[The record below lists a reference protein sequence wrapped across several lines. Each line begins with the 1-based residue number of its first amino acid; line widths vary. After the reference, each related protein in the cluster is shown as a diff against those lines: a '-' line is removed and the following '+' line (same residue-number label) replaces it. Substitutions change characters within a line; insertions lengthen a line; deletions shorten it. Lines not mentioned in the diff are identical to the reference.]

1 MGENKELYAA
11 IIEARDFVSKCADHK
26 PDGAIILGTGL
37 GELAEKI
44 EKSAVIPYGD
54 IPHFPVSTVE
64 SHKGKLIL
72 GNLAGKRV
80 VAMQGRFH
88 YYEGYSMAQIAFP
101 VRVMRLLGAG
111 ILVVSNACGSMN
123 PQFKPGEIMVIT
135 DHINLLGDN
144 PLRGVNDARLG
155 PRFPDMF
162 EVYDPE
168 LIRSAERVALAEG
181 IALRKGV
188 YASLAGPNLETGAEY
203 RMLRI
208 LGADVVGMSTVPE
221 VIAARHMGMRVLGLS
236 VITDMGLADA
246 MKPCSLDDVIQAAS
260 GAEPDL
266 TKVIIGVV
274 EKL

>member
-1 MGENKELYAA
+1 MGEDKKLYTS
-11 IIEARDFVSKCADHK
+11 IIEARDFISQRSEHK
-26 PDGAIILGTGL
+26 PDIAIILGTGL
-37 GELAEKI
+37 GGLAEQI
-44 EKSAVIPYGD
+44 EKVKVIPYEE

-72 GNLAGKRV
+72 GTLSGKRV

-88 YYEGYSMAQIAFP
+88 FYEGYSMQQIVFP
-101 VRVMRLLGAG
+101 VRVMKLLGAETL
-111 ILVVSNACGSMN
+111 IVSNACGSMN
-123 PQFKPGEIMVIT
+123 PQFRPREIMVIT

-144 PLRGVNDARLG
+144 PLRGVNEERLG

-162 EVYDPE
+162 NVYDPE
-168 LIRSAERVALAEG
+168 LIGLAEQIARDEG
-181 IALRKGV
+181 ITLRKGV
-188 YASLAGPNLETGAEY
+188 YVSLAGPNLETGAEY

-208 LGADVVGMSTVPE
+208 LGGDVVGMSTVPE
-221 VIAARHMGMRVLGLS
+221 VIAARHMGMRILGFS

-260 GAEPDL
+260 STEPAL
-266 TKVIIGVV
+266 TKLIAKAV